1 MRKHN
6 APLGKWGR
14 ALYRAGLKSH
24 RLRRNGTAE
33 ELRRLHE
40 ACQNA
45 ESVPRLE
52 EESRRLFC
60 SVVRGTFFA
69 EDWDVFVRVKK
80 ETYLALQR
88 LERDARRYGWKAPD
102 LPFLRYAELPPET
115 LADLPDEMFARIP
128 PELCMDV
135 SAADIPVYPATGS
148 EGVHGG

>member
-80 ETYLALQR
+80 ETY
-88 LERDARRYGWKAPD
+88 
-102 LPFLRYAELPPET
+102 PFVRPAFDVRKDEAYQIMKNILKDEL
-115 LADLPDEMFARIP
+115 LK
-128 PELCMDV
+128 
-135 SAADIPVYPATGS
+135 
-148 EGVHGG
+148 

>member
-1 MRKHN
+1 MAR
-6 APLGKWGR
+6 
-14 ALYRAGLKSH
+14 
-24 RLRRNGTAE
+24 
-33 ELRRLHE
+33 RRLHE

-102 LPFLRYAELPPET
+102 LPFLRYAELPPEM

>member
-14 ALYRAGLKSH
+14 ALYRTGLKSP

-33 ELRRLHE
+33 ELRRLYE

-52 EESRRLFC
+52 KESRRLFC

-102 LPFLRYAELPPET
+102 LPFLRYAELPE
-115 LADLPDEMFARIP
+115 EMFTYIP
-128 PELCMDV
+128 PELGMNV
-135 SAADIPVYPATGS
+135 PTADIPVYPVMGP
-148 EGVHGG
+148 EGVHGD